1 MGSEKLNDWVQIA
14 TGITLVLGL
23 GFIIWELQQ
32 SREATI
38 SQLTSD
44 SFVYA
49 GQQNATIMGEDLAL
63 VIAKAC
69 EAPEDLTTSD
79 LVVLEAHIE
88 ERVNNLWRIHLLSQ
102 RGSFYEESDIMPT
115 VGVLDRVILSTHPG
129 RTYWQ
134 IMTWLPSS
142 LRAAVDE
149 RLSSGVVG
157 PCDQFFSAWKRSIAE
172 SMTTTEPP
180 E

>member
-1 MGSEKLNDWVQIA
+1 MY
-14 TGITLVLGL
+14 VLGL
-23 GFIIWELQQ
+23 GLLIWELQQ
-32 SREATI
+32 NREAI
-38 SQLTSD
+38 RSQLTSD

-69 EAPEDLTTSD
+69 ETPEDLTTSD

-88 ERVNNLWRIHLLSQ
+88 ERANYVWRIHRLSQ
-102 RGSFYEESDIMPT
+102 RGSFYEESDILPT
-115 VGVLDRVILSTHPG
+115 VDVLYRVLSTHPG
-129 RTYWQ
+129 RTYWPL
-134 IMTWLPSS
+134 MTHLPSS

-149 RLSSGVVG
+149 RLSSVM
-157 PCDQFFSAWKRSIAE
+157 PCDQHFSGWRRAIAD
-172 SMTTTEPP
+172 SMTTAEFP

>member
-44 SFVYA
+44 GFVYA

-88 ERVNNLWRIHLLSQ
+88 E
-102 RGSFYEESDIMPT
+102 G
-115 VGVLDRVILSTHPG
+115 
-129 RTYWQ
+129 
-134 IMTWLPSS
+134 
-142 LRAAVDE
+142 
-149 RLSSGVVG
+149 
-157 PCDQFFSAWKRSIAE
+157 
-172 SMTTTEPP
+172 
-180 E
+180 